1 MERILPKIVNEAG
14 ELAFHA
20 NHRVFSQGETPENY
34 LVVTEGCVKVFAR
47 SAEGKE
53 VVLYRVRTGEMCIL
67 TTACLLGHTN
77 YPAEAVTETD
87 TVARLIP
94 AALFDRLLNES
105 EPFRSFVF
113 EGLSLRLSEV
123 MMRFEQLVLASV
135 HSRLASFLLQNSN
148 EEGVVEVTHELLA
161 VEIGS
166 AREVVSRHLKTMERE
181 GLIQTRRGLIRILE
195 PETLATFS

>member
-14 ELAFHA
+14 ELALHA

-34 LVVTEGCVKVFAR
+34 LVVTKGCVKVFAR

-166 AREVVSRHLKTMERE
+166 AREVVSRHLKTMEHE

-195 PETLATFS
+195 PKTLATFS